1 MAATNYMDAVNGN
14 DAYNGRAAAWDG
26 ENGPKLTLQAAVD
39 AAAAVLS
46 GFAAVN
52 ATTIL
57 LP

>member
-14 DAYNGRAAAWDG
+14 DAYNGRAAA
-26 ENGPKLTLQAAVD
+26 
-39 AAAAVLS
+39 AVLS